1 MYNMMLYMLALR
13 LPFELEQKLEEVS
26 LQKKKTKSELLR
38 TALEEYL
45 KKFENTSSAYELG
58 SEFFGKYGSGVS
70 DNSVNYKK
78 RLKERLNAKHST

>member
-1 MYNMMLYMLALR
+1 MLYMLALR

-26 LQKKKTKSELLR
+26 LQKKTTKSELLR
-38 TALEEYL
+38 NALEEYL
-45 KKFENTSSAYELG
+45 KKFEDTNSAYELG

-78 RLKERLNAKHST
+78 KLKERLNAKHST